1 MTDNRV
7 FNTGETQQQLREK
20 YNPDG
25 SPLRKAQMRMLDMLE
40 YIDTVCREQGIAY
53 RLDSGNVIG
62 AVRHGGFIPW
72 DDDID
77 IALSMSEYKRLCRYL
92 HDNPHPQYA
101 IQSPKTDRN
110 YLYPWNKL
118 RDTRTEY
125 VMDYPPGSKDAKV
138 FEQQKFKGLQIDI
151 FPFEDRMLPRLQRLA
166 GKMACVAIFDIGKS
180 HARLARMLFKFNM
193 NVAFPLFRLMGKMFG
208 KSSRVMHAY
217 GTWFYKQY
225 DKQTIV
231 PYAEVP
237 FEDRRYPAPA
247 DSEAFCRTVYGRFE
261 ELPPSAKREWHAKD
275 IIFR

>member
-25 SPLRKAQMRMLDMLE
+25 SPLRKAQMRMLDMLD
-40 YIDTVCREQGIAY
+40 YIDTVCREQDIAY

-166 GKMACVAIFDIGKS
+166 GKMACVATFDIGKN
-180 HARLARMLFKFNM
+180 HARLARMLFMFNM
-193 NVAFPLFRLMGKMFG
+193 HVAFPLFRLMGKLFG
-208 KSSRVMHAY
+208 NSSRVMHAY
-217 GTWFYKQY
+217 GTWFYKRY

-231 PYAEVP
+231 PYAEVW
-237 FEDRRYPAPA
+237 FEDRLYPAPA
-247 DSEAFCRTVYGRFE
+247 DSEAFCRAVYGRFE
-261 ELPPSAKREWHAKD
+261 ELPPSDKREWHAKD
-275 IIFR
+275 IIYR